1 MLAAL
6 GAVAAGCGTS
16 GSGASETTAVG
27 PGDPTAGRKVFV
39 DARCGACHTLRAV
52 GAQGTS
58 GTNFDAK
65 PPSLALALDRIA
77 HGRNAMPAYSD
88 QLSQQQMRDVAAY
101 VVSASD

>member
-1 MLAAL
+1 MVAAL
-6 GAVAAGCGTS
+6 GALAAGCGTN
-16 GSGASETTAVG
+16 GSSETTG
-27 PGDPTAGRKVFV
+27 LRPGDSTAGRRVFV

-77 HGRNAMPAYSD
+77 HGHNGMPAYSD
-88 QLSQQQMRDVAAY
+88 QLSRQQIRDVAAY
-101 VVSASD
+101 VVSASG